1 MRFLSTFKLIVMCL
15 SLGLVAAACGSSSD
29 TPTAAADSTAAADPV
44 EDDGAEEDATTTS
57 PVRGVDEDTITL
69 GAILDLSGPYNAAGV
84 LMRDGVEAWVRQVN
98 ADGGVQGREVEVI
111 YEDNQSDPSA
121 TLAAANKLIF
131 NDGVFALAG
140 VHGSAA
146 FGAILDLVEEEEV
159 ISFSLGL
166 SEEMY
171 NPTKDFVFVAAVPY
185 AAQMERGVNHL
196 VEELGVERPAVLYQD
211 DEFGESGLAGFDAA
225 TEALGLDVA
234 ARETFVRGT
243 DDVSAQAQAIID
255 SGADAVA
262 CVCIYT
268 QSGLLRRELG
278 RLGAAHVPAFAINP
292 SVGAP
297 YFEIAGG
304 SADNFFAADYYAHPG
319 DPTYDEADAA
329 VQAAHGRPA
338 ETFDL
343 FGLVNT
349 AVLLQAMQ
357 DADEL
362 SPRGVVDALN
372 AMDGVAVPGFVPP
385 VEFGPDQHVA
395 SLASAVYAANPEA
408 GVWERVGD
416 PTPPAD

>member
-1 MRFLSTFKLIVMCL
+1 MRFLSTFRLIGMCL
-15 SLGLVAAACGSSSD
+15 SMAVLVAACGDSAD
-29 TPTAAADSTAAADPV
+29 TPTAASDPTSAESTGAV
-44 EDDGAEEDATTTS
+44 ETDGEAGATTA
-57 PVRGVDEDTITL
+57 VRGIDDDTITL

-84 LMRDGVEAWVRQVN
+84 LMRDGVEAWVQQVN
-98 ADGGVQGREVEVI
+98 AEGGVHGRQVEVI

-171 NPTKDFVFVAAVPY
+171 NPTKDHVFVAAVPY
-185 AAQMERGVNHL
+185 AAQMERGVHHL
-196 VEELGVERPAVLYQD
+196 VEEMGVARPAVLYQD

-225 TEALGLDVA
+225 AEALGLEVA
-234 ARETFVRGT
+234 ARETFVRGS
-243 DDVSAQAQAIID
+243 DDVSAQVQAIID
-255 SGADAVA
+255 AGADAVA

-278 RLGAAHVPAFAINP
+278 RLGADDVPAFAINP
-292 SVGAP
+292 SVGPP

-319 DPTYDEADAA
+319 DPTYEAADAA
-329 VQAAHGRPA
+329 VQAAHGRAA

-357 DADEL
+357 DAAEL
-362 SPRGVVDALN
+362 TPSGVVEALN
-372 AMDGVAVPGFVPP
+372 AMDGVEIPGFVPP

-395 SLASAVYAANPEA
+395 SLASAVYAANPED
-408 GVWERVGD
+408 GDWQRVGD
-416 PTPPAD
+416 PVAPAE